1 MKIKHIFVYYKKI
14 GVRFFRTRL
23 PGRVFGYLFSAPSE
37 RLEDYCKYPENDSL
51 PEIEFV
57 GGDVKISGYGKLRT
71 LVKFNIQEPKGS
83 FKIQVNCAPVVTT
96 SVQS

>member
-57 GGDVKISGYGKLRT
+57 GGDVKISFAKTYSSVLLSSVLG
-71 LVKFNIQEPKGS
+71 
-83 FKIQVNCAPVVTT
+83 CA
-96 SVQS
+96 

>member
-14 GVRFFRTRL
+14 GVGFFRTRL
-23 PGRVFGYLFSAPSE
+23 PVRVFGYLFSAPSE

-57 GGDVKISGYGKLRT
+57 GGDIKISFAKTYSSVLLSSVLG
-71 LVKFNIQEPKGS
+71 
-83 FKIQVNCAPVVTT
+83 CA
-96 SVQS
+96 